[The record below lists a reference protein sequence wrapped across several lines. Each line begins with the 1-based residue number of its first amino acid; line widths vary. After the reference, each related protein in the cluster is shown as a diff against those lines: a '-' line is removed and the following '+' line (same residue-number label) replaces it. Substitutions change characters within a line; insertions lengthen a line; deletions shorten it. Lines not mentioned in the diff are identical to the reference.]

1 MRHLMFFLL
10 LLPVATMASTAV
22 RNSDGN
28 SREFPVESFNK
39 IFVEG
44 NFKVFLYQA
53 EKPYLRVVAP
63 SDDLYDAMIVET
75 RNSTLE
81 ISVGKPNFNLSR
93 VELHIG
99 FGELQA
105 LHAKGGMKLVTDGFV
120 EVDDFKVLVEGGARV
135 NMKMKARSIG
145 VVSNGSAIFDL
156 SGITNTLS
164 VKVAGAG
171 HVNARELTAKE
182 VTFRVEG
189 VGFGSVYATDLL
201 DVKIEGVGKVTYK
214 GSPTVRRIIEGLGKV
229 EEY

>member
-1 MRHLMFFLL
+1 
-10 LLPVATMASTAV
+10 
-22 RNSDGN
+22 
-28 SREFPVESFNK
+28 
-39 IFVEG
+39 
-44 NFKVFLYQA
+44 
-53 EKPYLRVVAP
+53 
-63 SDDLYDAMIVET
+63 
-75 RNSTLE
+75 
-81 ISVGKPNFNLSR
+81 
-93 VELHIG
+93 
-99 FGELQA
+99 
-105 LHAKGGMKLVTDGFV
+105 MKLVTDGFV

-135 NMKMKARSIG
+135 NMKIKARSIG

-156 SGITNTLS
+156 SGITGTLS